1 MNQLDRSN
9 KSCSVQ
15 YGLCSQKMTEID
27 FATTTSDTIELDI
40 DLNGSSNTICVMASN
55 GTHTVTVQGKIGKDT
70 ITVFFF

>member
-1 MNQLDRSN
+1 
-9 KSCSVQ
+9 
-15 YGLCSQKMTEID
+15 MTEID